1 MSYEAEISRANP
13 TCFLFLVDQ
22 SGSMAERWGGD
33 AGKTKAEGVADA
45 INRLLQTLV
54 RCCSKGE
61 YVLDRYFIGAVGYGG
76 QPGDPAGISLGFPV
90 EALSE
95 SIVQPVSMIKKN
107 PLRIED
113 RIKREEDG
121 AGGLIQKH
129 VRFPVWFDPRAT
141 GKTPMCGALRAA
153 YEVACQFVGEHP
165 SCFPPIVINI
175 SDGAATDGDPEQV
188 LRTAMALLSVASQDG
203 NVLLFNVHVS
213 VRGDRPILFPSD
225 ESNLPDD
232 YARLLFR
239 MSSLLPPSMLRQ
251 AQILET
257 SVEEGAV
264 GFAFNADLAS
274 VIMFLDIGTRVDQG
288 IA

>member
-1 MSYEAEISRANP
+1 MSYEAEISRVNP

-22 SGSMAERWGGD
+22 SGSMAERWGGE

-54 RCCSKGE
+54 RRCSKGE
-61 YVLDRYFIGAVGYGG
+61 YILDRYFIGAVGYGG

-95 SIVQPVSMIKKN
+95 SVVQPVGMIKNN
-107 PLRIED
+107 PLRIEE
-113 RIKREEDG
+113 RVKREDDG
-121 AGGLIQKH
+121 AGGLVERHI
-129 VRFPVWFDPRAT
+129 RFPVWFDPRAM
-141 GKTPMCGALRAA
+141 GKTPMCGALHAA
-153 YEVACQFVGEHP
+153 YEVVCQFVSEHP
-165 SCFPPIVINI
+165 RCFPPIVINV
-175 SDGAATDGDPEQV
+175 SDGAATDGDAGQV
-188 LRTAMALLSVASQDG
+188 SQTAEALRGVASMDG
-203 NVLLFNVHVS
+203 NVLLFNVHLS
-213 VRGDRPILFPSD
+213 ARGDRPILFPSD
-225 ESNLPDD
+225 EGNLPDE

-239 MSSLLPPSMLRQ
+239 ISSPLPPSMLRQ

-274 VIMFLDIGTRVDQG
+274 VIMFLDIGTRADQG
-288 IA
+288 AA